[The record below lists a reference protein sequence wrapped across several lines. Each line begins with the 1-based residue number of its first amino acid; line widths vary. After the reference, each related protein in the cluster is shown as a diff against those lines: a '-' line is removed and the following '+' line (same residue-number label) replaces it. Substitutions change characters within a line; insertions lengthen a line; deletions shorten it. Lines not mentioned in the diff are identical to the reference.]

1 MRHKINN
8 KSYLGANERSLRPE
22 IEWELRPEQ
31 PVAQRCK
38 ILKDL
43 GDLHLQS
50 YNLEETAIIKLWDV
64 TKDLLVP
71 TKSMDCRQTALTFYK
86 KLVYTQ
92 YKNLTYMREQFF
104 LVIQNHEVNEDLKHR
119 LELLDTLTENGK
131 DIKNLEEKV
140 HSFFN
145 RKGYITNLIWILL

>member
-1 MRHKINN
+1 MLL
-8 KSYLGANERSLRPE
+8 YFLGTSERCLRPE

-38 ILKDL
+38 VLKDL
-43 GDLHLQS
+43 SELHLQN

-71 TKSMDCRQTALTFYK
+71 TKSLECRQTALTFYK
-86 KLVYTQ
+86 RLIYTQ
-92 YKNLTYMREQFF
+92 YKSLTYMREQFF
-104 LVIQNHEVNEDLKHR
+104 LVIQNHEVAEDLKHR

-131 DIKNLEEKV
+131 DIKNFGDKV
-140 HSFFN
+140 
-145 RKGYITNLIWILL
+145 GVTYYY